1 MLNVDNQ
8 LSEIIVIRSSEIC
21 PKHGGSLVSNLK
33 KFPLIQQNIRFD
45 DGKAF
50 SEVLRAE
57 FCK

>member
-1 MLNVDNQ
+1 MIQ
-8 LSEIIVIRSSEIC
+8 YKQTKIT
-21 PKHGGSLVSNLK
+21 SNLK

-50 SEVLRAE
+50 SEVLRAK